1 MNLQTARKIVGSHI
15 APRPI
20 AHEWIGRTVL
30 ASWRG
35 EGTVVE
41 AFHNVND
48 GITIKVVYPNGSGY
62 TFTDLVTVI

>member
-1 MNLQTARKIVGSHI
+1 MNLQTARKII
-15 APRPI
+15 KAQIPARPV

-30 ASWRG
+30 APWRG